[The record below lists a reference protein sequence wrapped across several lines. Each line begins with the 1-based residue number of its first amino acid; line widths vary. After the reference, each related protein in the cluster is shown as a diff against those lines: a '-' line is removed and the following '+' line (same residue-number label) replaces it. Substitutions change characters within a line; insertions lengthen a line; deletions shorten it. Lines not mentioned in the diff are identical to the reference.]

1 MKYFAKLCKWLA
13 PMAVALSLS
22 TITSSAQAQDAEAA
36 YYKGKTV
43 RFIVGFGPG
52 GGYDTYARMIAPYI
66 AKALGA
72 TVVVEN
78 QPGAGG
84 ISALNNLV
92 AAPKDGL
99 QIMHLNG
106 SAAALSQVL
115 ALQGVRYDL
124 TKLGQLGTVS
134 LSPFVWLDKA
144 GSPIKT
150 VQDAINAHKKLSWAS
165 AGAIDV
171 LSAGAAFTCQGLKLD
186 CSIVPGYAGSNEA
199 ALAISKGEM
208 DAMYVS
214 DVSANDYVKSGQT
227 QAVTTI
233 ARKRSPFF
241 PDTPTI
247 FEAAQLGADQEFLF
261 DYYAAMGDLSRI
273 IVAPP
278 DLPPARLA
286 FLQAAVKKALT
297 DADLVAQ
304 GQKTQFYV
312 NYLDPN
318 ATSAAVAKVVGS
330 LTPEQRDKVKAVLS
344 TAVK

>member
-1 MKYFAKLCKWLA
+1 MECFADMRRFLVPA
-13 PMAVALSLS
+13 AVALSLL
-22 TITSSAQAQDAEAA
+22 TAATTARAQDAEAA

-52 GGYDTYARMIAPYI
+52 GGYDTYARMIAPYL

-84 ISALNNLV
+84 ITALDNLV

-106 SAAALSQVL
+106 SAAALSQTL
-115 ALQGVRYDL
+115 GLPGVRYDL
-124 TKLGQLGTVS
+124 AKLGQLGTIS
-134 LSPFVWLDKA
+134 LSPFVWLDGPK
-144 GSPIKT
+144 SPIKT
-150 VQDAINAHKKLSWAS
+150 PQDAIDSHKKISWAS
-165 AGAIDV
+165 AGAVDV
-171 LSAGAAFTCQGLKLD
+171 LSAGAAITCQSLKLD
-186 CSIVPGYAGSNEA
+186 CSIVPGYAGSNDA
-199 ALAISKGEM
+199 ALAINKGEM

-214 DVSANDYVKSGQT
+214 DTSANDYVRTGQT

-233 ARKRSPFF
+233 GRNRSPFF
-241 PDTPTI
+241 PNTPTI
-247 FEAAQLGADQEFLF
+247 FEALHLTPDQEFPF

-297 DADLVAQ
+297 DPDLVAQ
-304 GQKTQFYV
+304 GKKTQFFV
-312 NYLDPN
+312 NYLDPA
-318 ATSAAVAKVVGS
+318 ATSAAVGKVVGS
-330 LTPEQRDKVKAVLS
+330 LTDEQRQKIKAILA

>member
-1 MKYFAKLCKWLA
+1 MKRFADISRFLTRA
-13 PMAVALSLS
+13 AVALCLCAAA
-22 TITSSAQAQDAEAA
+22 TSARAQDAEAA

-43 RFIVGFGPG
+43 RIIVGFGPG
-52 GGYDTYARMIAPYI
+52 GGYDTYARMIAPYL
-66 AKALGA
+66 AKALGT

-84 ISALNNLV
+84 ITALDNLV

-106 SAAALSQVL
+106 SAAALSQVIGL
-115 ALQGVRYDL
+115 PGVRYDL
-124 TKLGQLGTVS
+124 AKLGPLATISV
-134 LSPFVWLDKA
+134 SPFVWLDA
-144 GSPIKT
+144 PNSPIKT
-150 VQDAINAHKKLSWAS
+150 PQDAMDAHKKLSWAA

-171 LSAGAAFTCQGLKLD
+171 LSAGAAFTCQELKLE

-199 ALAISKGEM
+199 VLAISKGEM
-208 DAMYVS
+208 DALYVS
-214 DVSANDYVKSGQT
+214 DTSANDYVKSGQT
-227 QAVTTI
+227 RAVTVI
-233 ARKRSPFF
+233 GRKRSPFF

-247 FEAAQLGADQEFLF
+247 FEALHLTADQEFFF

-297 DADLVAQ
+297 DPDLVAQ
-304 GQKTQFYV
+304 GQRTQFYV
-312 NYLDPN
+312 NYLDPG
-318 ATSAAVAKVVGS
+318 ATSAAISKVVGS
-330 LTPEQRDKVKAVLS
+330 LTPEQRQKINAVLA
-344 TAVK
+344 TAIK